1 MELKELAGWMK
12 QRDIANSMKNWIHS
26 AWVNGENYTAVE
38 DLVTEGK
45 ANVTIALVQG
55 TIRIS
60 KAETFEGD
68 FESAKVELVEAKKIV
83 KAQEKTIKSLE
94 KELES
99 LKEEQTVVLNTDT
112 DNIPDLSTDDFQ
124 PTADVTS
131 KLKPKKV
138 TK

>member
-1 MELKELAGWMK
+1 MDMKELAEWMK
-12 QRDIANSMKNWIHS
+12 QRDIANSMKSWIQN
-26 AWVNGENYTAVE
+26 AWVNGGNYTAVE

-45 ANVTIALVQG
+45 ANVTISLVQG

-68 FESAKVELVEAKKIV
+68 FESAKVELVEAKKVV

-99 LKEEQTVVLNTDT
+99 LKEEQTIVLDT
-112 DNIPDLSTDDFQ
+112 GESEVMPIELKPTVNITG
-124 PTADVTS
+124 

-138 TK
+138 EK